1 MQTKFISVSIFQ
13 KTITN
18 LEFGF

>member
-13 KTITN
+13 QTITN